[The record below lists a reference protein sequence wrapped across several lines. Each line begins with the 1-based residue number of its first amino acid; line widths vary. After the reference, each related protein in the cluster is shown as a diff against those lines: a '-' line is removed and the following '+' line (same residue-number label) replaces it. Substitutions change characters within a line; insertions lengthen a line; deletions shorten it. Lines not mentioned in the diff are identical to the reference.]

1 MCVFAS
7 RFRHTAS
14 AASLVHMREHSFGRA
29 PLLHVA
35 DDVGSGPVIV
45 FIHGIASSSITWTNV
60 IPLLKD
66 RYRCISIDLLG
77 FGASPMPPNA
87 EYTLSDHVRAI
98 RRTIRSLRLRE
109 PFVLAGH
116 SMGGLI
122 APRYAARYP
131 RTVRGL
137 VLVSPPIYTEPSA
150 LGGERDRIVQGF
162 YLRLYRWLRDNPEF
176 TIRNGGI
183 IGDMLAIPRAM
194 DINER
199 TWVPFVKSLEH
210 TIESQTTI
218 SDLAAV
224 RVPVEIVYGDL
235 DEFSSPGGMRIAER
249 LRGVNVT
256 RVRGADHLIGK
267 RLARAVAATVD
278 ALNPSSS
285 VE

>member
-1 MCVFAS
+1 MGWNP
-7 RFRHTAS
+7 FR
-14 AASLVHMREHSFGRA
+14 RA
-29 PLLHVA
+29 PLLHIA
-35 DDVGSGPVIV
+35 QDVGDGPVVV

-60 IPLLKD
+60 IPLLAD
-66 RYRCISIDLLG
+66 RHRCIAIDLLG
-77 FGASPMPPNA
+77 FGGSPMPENA
-87 EYTLSDHVRAI
+87 EYTLAEHTAAI
-98 RRTIRSLRLRE
+98 ARTIRSLRLRE
-109 PFVLAGH
+109 PVVLVGH

-122 APRYAARYP
+122 APRYAARHP
-131 RTVRGL
+131 RRVRRL
-137 VLVSPPIYTEPSA
+137 VLVSPPIYLTPSA
-150 LGGERDRIVQGF
+150 LSDERDRAVQRF
-162 YLRLYRWLRDNPEF
+162 YLRAYRWLRENPEF

-194 DINER
+194 DISAR

-249 LRGVNVT
+249 LRGVTVT

-267 RLARAVAATVD
+267 RLARAVARA
-278 ALNPSSS
+278 
-285 VE
+285 VES

>member
-1 MCVFAS
+1 MGWNP
-7 RFRHTAS
+7 FR
-14 AASLVHMREHSFGRA
+14 RA
-29 PLLHVA
+29 PLLHIA
-35 DDVGSGPVIV
+35 QDVGDGPVVV

-60 IPLLKD
+60 IPLLAD
-66 RYRCISIDLLG
+66 RHRCIAIDLLG
-77 FGASPMPPNA
+77 FGGSPMPENA
-87 EYTLSDHVRAI
+87 EYTLVEHTAAI
-98 RRTIRSLRLRE
+98 ARTIRSLRLRE
-109 PFVLAGH
+109 PVVLVGH

-122 APRYAARYP
+122 APRYAARHP
-131 RTVRGL
+131 RRVRRL
-137 VLVSPPIYTEPSA
+137 VLVSPPIYLTPSA
-150 LGGERDRIVQGF
+150 LSDERDRAVQRF
-162 YLRLYRWLRDNPEF
+162 YLRAYRWLRENPEF

-194 DINER
+194 DITAR

-249 LRGVNVT
+249 LRGVTVT

-267 RLARAVAATVD
+267 RLARAVARA
-278 ALNPSSS
+278 
-285 VE
+285 VES